1 MTKYLNSSEP
11 DGSAVGRT
19 FSRRGVLATG
29 LAVGAA
35 GAAAYGK
42 VFSDRA
48 EASPSPITVAQAGN
62 TKGDIAILNGAI
74 DLENQGIWA
83 YGVAGG
89 KLSTTAV
96 GKTILTLALR
106 NRADHVKHRDALIA
120 AVKKLGGTPA
130 PAKGSYDLSSYLN
143 AKEGGL
149 DSDANIGKLAL
160 ALEVDAALAYNA
172 AFSQLSDRDLLMA
185 ASTIGPVELSHATAI
200 RAVFRT
206 LIPTVEYIPTS
217 FLSADTR
224 HEWVLKV

>member
-11 DGSAVGRT
+11 HGSASRRA
-19 FSRRGVLATG
+19 FSRRGVLVTG
-29 LAVGAA
+29 LAIGAA
-35 GAAAYGK
+35 GVASCAKAAPNN
-42 VFSDRA
+42 A
-48 EASPSPITVAQAGN
+48 EASPSPSAVAQGN
-62 TKGDIAILNGAI
+62 AQGDIAILNAAI

-83 YGVAGG
+83 YGAAGG
-89 KLSTTAV
+89 KLSNTQV

-106 NRADHVKHRDALIA
+106 NRADHVKHRDALIQ
-120 AVKKLGGTPA
+120 AVKKLGGAPA
-130 PAKGSYDLSSYLN
+130 PAKESYDLSSYLK
-143 AKEGGL
+143 AGEGGL

-172 AFSQLSDRDLLMA
+172 AFSQLSDRDLLAA

-206 LIPTVEYIPTS
+206 LIPTVEMVPTS

-224 HEWVLKV
+224 QNWVLKV